1 MSAIMQATD
10 LNLWYGQNHAL
21 HDINISIPAHEITAF
36 IGPSGCG
43 KSTFLRTLNRMNDLI
58 PSVRIT
64 GTVEFQGQDIYAP
77 SVDTTW
83 LRKQVGMVFQK
94 ANPFPMSIYDNVA
107 YGPRTHGIRSRVQLD
122 EIVENSLRAAA
133 IWDEVKDRLKKSAL
147 GLSGGQQQ
155 RLCIARALAVEPEV
169 LLMDESTSALDPIST
184 SKIEDL
190 AVELK
195 SKYTVIMVTH
205 NMQQAARVSDNTA
218 FFLLGEL
225 VEFGKTEQLFSTP
238 KDKRTEDYITRT
250 VWLRRCV
257 MRNKFDEQLE
267 KLHVELIQMGAA
279 CEDAISAA
287 AEALLKGDTA
297 LADVAEEA
305 EKDIDQREREVENLC
320 LKLLLQQQPVA
331 RDLREISAALKMISD
346 LERIGDQ
353 AADIAEL
360 TRYIRMP
367 ERAKRMHIAEMA
379 QAVIGMVTDS
389 VDSFVKRD
397 LDLAR
402 SVYTSDDKVDALFEK
417 VKQELIE
424 LIAADPKCGE
434 TSLDLLMVAKYLER
448 IGDHAT
454 NVAEWVEYSLTG
466 QHPSG
471 N

>member
-1 MSAIMQATD
+1 
-10 LNLWYGQNHAL
+10 
-21 HDINISIPAHEITAF
+21 
-36 IGPSGCG
+36 
-43 KSTFLRTLNRMNDLI
+43 
-58 PSVRIT
+58 
-64 GTVEFQGQDIYAP
+64 
-77 SVDTTW
+77 
-83 LRKQVGMVFQK
+83 
-94 ANPFPMSIYDNVA
+94 
-107 YGPRTHGIRSRVQLD
+107 
-122 EIVENSLRAAA
+122 
-133 IWDEVKDRLKKSAL
+133 
-147 GLSGGQQQ
+147 
-155 RLCIARALAVEPEV
+155 
-169 LLMDESTSALDPIST
+169 
-184 SKIEDL
+184 
-190 AVELK
+190 
-195 SKYTVIMVTH
+195 
-205 NMQQAARVSDNTA
+205 
-218 FFLLGEL
+218 
-225 VEFGKTEQLFSTP
+225 
-238 KDKRTEDYITRT
+238 
-250 VWLRRCV
+250 

-267 KLHVELIQMGAA
+267 RLHVELIQMGAA

-287 AEALLKGDTA
+287 AEALLKGDES
-297 LADVAEEA
+297 LAAAAEEA
-305 EKDIDQREREVENLC
+305 ERDIDQREREVENLC

-331 RDLREISAALKMISD
+331 KDLREISAALKMISD

-367 ERAKRMHIAEMA
+367 EGVKRMHIAEMT

-424 LIAADPKCGE
+424 LIAADAKCGE
-434 TSLDLLMVAKYLER
+434 TGLDLLMVAKYLER